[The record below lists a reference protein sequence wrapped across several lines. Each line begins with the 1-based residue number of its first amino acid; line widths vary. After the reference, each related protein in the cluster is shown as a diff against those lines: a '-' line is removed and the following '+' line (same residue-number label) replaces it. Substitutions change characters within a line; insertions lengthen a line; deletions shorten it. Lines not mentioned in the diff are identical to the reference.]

1 MQHPEK
7 EYKIIGC
14 KLFRSAARVLGSEI
28 MSEFGV
34 SELLLLSK
42 DPLCQ
47 VRKHAILAFGA
58 VLVTDRE
65 DTPLLTELGSRLSA
79 SRSLEE
85 DIFNALL
92 LNARVPPASLLVR
105 RARRG
110 W

>member
-14 KLFRSAARVLGSEI
+14 KLFRSAARELGSEI

-58 VLVTDRE
+58 VSSILDVQQV
-65 DTPLLTELGSRLSA
+65 
-79 SRSLEE
+79 EE

>member
-1 MQHPEK
+1 M
-7 EYKIIGC
+7 
-14 KLFRSAARVLGSEI
+14 LGSEI

-58 VLVTDRE
+58 VSSILDVQQV
-65 DTPLLTELGSRLSA
+65 
-79 SRSLEE
+79 EE

-92 LNARVPPASLLVR
+92 LNARVPPTPPLVR
-105 RARRG
+105 RVPRG

>member
-14 KLFRSAARVLGSEI
+14 KLFRSAAHVLGSEI

-58 VLVTDRE
+58 VSSILDVQQV
-65 DTPLLTELGSRLSA
+65 
-79 SRSLEE
+79 EE

-92 LNARVPPASLLVR
+92 LNARVRDALLLVR
-105 RARRG
+105 RVLRG

>member
-34 SELLLLSK
+34 SELLLSK

-58 VLVTDRE
+58 VSSILDVQQV
-65 DTPLLTELGSRLSA
+65 
-79 SRSLEE
+79 EE